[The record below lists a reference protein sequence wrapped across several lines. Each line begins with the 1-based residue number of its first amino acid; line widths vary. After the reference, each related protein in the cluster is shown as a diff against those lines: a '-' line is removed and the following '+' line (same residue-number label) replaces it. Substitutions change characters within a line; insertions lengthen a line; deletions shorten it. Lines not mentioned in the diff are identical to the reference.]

1 MEKKN
6 KQKKLVLLNS
16 EGPVLTA
23 VHTEDGYVLYDTEE
37 GIVDILSQEDMEKF
51 VHGEMT
57 IFYTDGREMCYP
69 YYSNDM
75 KANPDEVRKFLGL

>member
-1 MEKKN
+1 MKK

-16 EGPVLTA
+16 EGPVLKA
-23 VHTEDGYVLYDTEE
+23 VHTEDGYVLYDTHD
-37 GIVDILSQEDMEKF
+37 GIVDILSQNDMKKF
-51 VHGEMT
+51 IHGEMT

-75 KANPDEVRKFLGL
+75 KAKPDDLRKFLGL